1 MHVSKKEVVN
11 QINFLASAK
20 VQAFTYQADTNM
32 VTDADDKGRKVLVA
46 GSVYPSNDDK
56 AVGIVYDDVD
66 VTDGSQPVSVI
77 VEGYILEKRLP
88 VAPVAAAKTAMK
100 EIKFR

>member
-11 QINFLASAK
+11 QINLLASAK
-20 VQAFTYQADTNM
+20 FQAFTYQADTSM
-32 VTDADDKGRKVLVA
+32 VTTANEKGRKVLVA

-56 AVGIVYDDVD
+56 AVGIVYNDVD

-88 VAPVAAAKTAMK
+88 VAPIAAAKTAMK